1 MGAQAEMRLVIEL
14 LSNRA
19 PWVATTAGERLLF
32 LLLDRHDEWRILADT
47 LQGASLLM
55 GRRYGNLTNF
65 FVGASVLHL
74 QQRLL
79 RLAHDIREQFP
90 LDREQQTKELR
101 ARICD
106 VIELTPLH
114 YSGDFS
120 EFVQEVLTSA
130 EQMQKHP
137 SITLKRAVIRGGPAS
152 CYSCGRMFG
161 VAYED
166 APGPDG
172 LIATAD
178 HIWPRAL
185 GGDTVLENLLP
196 ACPRCNGAKSH
207 IASWQ
212 MAWIQPIVFSDI
224 DEESGLRSLPREV
237 RVALHIRAAMSY
249 AQVNGSSLKDAL
261 LAIGPREAPVRID
274 ADQGYDFFNL
284 RVHDAARTS
293 VNWMPN

>member
-1 MGAQAEMRLVIEL
+1 MIEL
-14 LSNRA
+14 LSNRE
-19 PWVATTAGERLLF
+19 PWMATTAGERLLF
-32 LLLDRHDEWRILADT
+32 LLLDRHDEWRILAET

-55 GRRYGNLTNF
+55 GRRYGDLTNF
-65 FVGASVLHL
+65 FLGASVLHL

-79 RLAHDIREQFP
+79 RLAHDIREKFA

-114 YSGDFS
+114 YAGDFS

-130 EQMQKHP
+130 EQMHKVP
-137 SITLKRAVIRGGPAS
+137 SDALKRAVLRAGPAS
-152 CYSCGRMFG
+152 CYSCGRLFG

-166 APGPDG
+166 APGPEG
-172 LIATAD
+172 LKATAD

-185 GGDTVLENLLP
+185 GGNTVLENLLP
-196 ACPRCNGAKSH
+196 ACQRCNGAKSH

-212 MAWIQPIVFSDI
+212 MAWIQPIVFSDA
-224 DEESGLRSLPREV
+224 DEESGLKSLPREV

-249 AQVNGSSLKDAL
+249 AQSNGSTLKDAL

-284 RVHDAARTS
+284 RVHDASRTS